1 MSIFIQFLLIL
12 LSGTLFA
19 KCNDDAQQSEDR
31 IVGGTDGNMIE
42 LHYQASI
49 QVKYYDFSY
58 HICGGTIISNQHV
71 VSAAHCFHR
80 YKVSMHI
87 RVLKK

>member
-1 MSIFIQFLLIL
+1 MSYFIQFLLLL
-12 LSGTLFA
+12 LSVLFA
-19 KCNDDAQQSEDR
+19 KCNDDAQRSEDR

-49 QVKYYDFSY
+49 QVNHYGFSY

-80 YKVSMHI
+80 YMVSMHTS
-87 RVLKK
+87 LKKK